1 MLREA
6 MSNASNAYKPIG
18 SIEGCSDNLYSRYV

>member
-6 MSNASNAYKPIG
+6 MSNAYKPIG
-18 SIEGCSDNLYSRYV
+18 SIEGCFAQSLFEIRVI